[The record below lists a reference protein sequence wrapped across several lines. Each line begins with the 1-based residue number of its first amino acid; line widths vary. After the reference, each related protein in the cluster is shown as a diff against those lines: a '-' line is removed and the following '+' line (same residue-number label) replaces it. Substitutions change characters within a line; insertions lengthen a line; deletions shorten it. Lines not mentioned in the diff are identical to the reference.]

1 MKQMSHRKA
10 GTGNAKEKLRNA
22 DREGPQ
28 GRATISA
35 GLAYS
40 VYGRMGALSV
50 GISGAPFFPF
60 KCFFILR
67 KRASNLGTEE
77 QCWARATFLVRATAT
92 CATF

>member
-22 DREGPQ
+22 EREGPQ

-40 VYGRMGALSV
+40 VYGRMGALSG
-50 GISGAPFFPF
+50 GISGASFFPF
-60 KCFFILR
+60 KCFLFYGNEPRIWVL
-67 KRASNLGTEE
+67 KNSAGRAPL
-77 QCWARATFLVRATAT
+77 F
-92 CATF
+92 